1 MGAEF
6 RENTGEPPRTVIP
19 GIGGTGS
26 GNRSFGLLAVD
37 EKMESVDFVEAKGG
51 PHSRKGTARDILKD
65 GTKGE
70 VLEQG
75 TAAYSNHIPP
85 TRTSSNC
92 CATTPTCGNGSRT
105 GRSRSTTWCARPPP
119 PTCP

>member
-1 MGAEF
+1 MGQLGAEF

-75 TAAYSNHIPP
+75 TAAYSNHI
-85 TRTSSNC
+85 
-92 CATTPTCGNGSRT
+92 
-105 GRSRSTTWCARPPP
+105 ARRQEPP
-119 PTCP
+119 PTAARQP